1 MTSKNGDAIPHG
13 LKGYG
18 TPYKCKCAV
27 CRKAWAAYCKE
38 KRDERKARGGTATYD
53 EIAKKRAERRST
65 ARAST
70 KKSESSD
77 SVGAMERA
85 VITECE
91 ALTDPVNATQLVAA
105 KQLASL
111 IDKLSANEDGVG
123 AAVINSSTKQLMS
136 IMAEIRGD
144 TSKSKAT
151 GRRKSGGRLATV
163 GALTKVKRQ
172 GA

>member
-1 MTSKNGDAIPHG
+1 MSVDAIPHG
-13 LKGYG
+13 LKGYRS
-18 TPYKCKCAV
+18 PYNCKCPI
-27 CRKAWAAYCKE
+27 CRGAWAAYCKE
-38 KRDERKARGGTATYD
+38 KREDRKGTRRDDLARRRAQKRDTATRS
-53 EIAKKRAERRST
+53 AKKA
-65 ARAST
+65 AAQ
-70 KKSESSD
+70 SESRD
-77 SVGAMERA
+77 SVGAMETA
-85 VITECE
+85 VIAECA

-144 TSKSKAT
+144 TGKSKLT